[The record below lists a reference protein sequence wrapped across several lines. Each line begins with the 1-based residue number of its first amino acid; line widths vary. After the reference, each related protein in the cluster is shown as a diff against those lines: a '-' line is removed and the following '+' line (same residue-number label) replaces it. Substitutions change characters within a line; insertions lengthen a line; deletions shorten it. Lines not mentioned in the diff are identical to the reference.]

1 MKKNMIAAGAL
12 LGSALVL
19 SGCQF
24 GLNFGDAEQA
34 VSSYD
39 VTDKVT
45 ALDVATGSGEIVIS
59 ESERSG
65 VHVTETIHWHTNKP
79 TTEHPVDAGTLT
91 LRHKCPEPDMNCS
104 VDYKVE
110 IPRGVSVKLDAGSGT
125 ITMRGLTG
133 AVSAVHRIR
142 RSRGQHPGHQ
152 AVRRRHRLRRH
163 RGEVHRHARQGRP
176 RDRLR
181 RRHGTAA
188 AGRLQRD
195 RQDRIRRARPLR
207 SPKTPRRPGP
217 SRCRPAPATSR
228 FCSPESIRRLL
239 SGLDDG

>member
-1 MKKNMIAAGAL
+1 MKKNMLAAGAL

-19 SGCQF
+19 SGCQG
-24 GLNFGDAEQA
+24 GLHFGDAEQA

-65 VHVTETIHWHTNKP
+65 VHVTETIHWHTVKP
-79 TTEHPVDAGTLT
+79 TTEHPVDADTLT

-110 IPRGVSVKLDAGSGT
+110 VPRGLSVKLDAGSGT

-133 AVSAVHRIR
+133 AVSAVTGSGSVEANSLGAKEFVVDTGSGDIEAKFTVMPDKVDLETGSGDVTARLPQGAYNVTAR
-142 RSRGQHPGHQ
+142 TGSGSQTVEVTKDPSAPRTVSVQTGSGDV
-152 AVRRRHRLRRH
+152 AV
-163 RGEVHRHARQGRP
+163 
-176 RDRLR
+176 
-181 RRHGTAA
+181 
-188 AGRLQRD
+188 
-195 RQDRIRRARPLR
+195 
-207 SPKTPRRPGP
+207 
-217 SRCRPAPATSR
+217 
-228 FCSPESIRRLL
+228 LL
-239 SGLDDG
+239 P